1 MIREK
6 EMKVPM
12 EVGQVVVS
20 TAGHDRGRTFVVVG
34 VVDET
39 TVLIADGRTRTMD
52 RPKKKKIRHL
62 RTGSG
67 SIDWVRERV
76 LCRVCIYDHEIR
88 KHLEPFQITHKE
100 G

>member
-1 MIREK
+1 MFQEE
-6 EMKVPM
+6 EMSVPM
-12 EVGQVVVS
+12 DVGQVVVS
-20 TAGHDRGRTFVVVG
+20 TAGHDRGRTFVIVG
-34 VVDET
+34 RLDDA

-62 RTGSG
+62 RAGSG
-67 SIDWVRERV
+67 SIDWVRERI

-88 KHLEPFQITHKE
+88 KHLEPFQMPHKE